1 VTANRGRPCL
11 PRPSGARSVLAAAW
25 SCAVTA
31 EGGREEFVGA
41 HSVDDDGRVLL
52 QVPEDSALLAAAIC
66 APRGEPSAVLEF
78 ADVAPVPVRNRIRAR
93 LWLAGWFVPE
103 EGQLAFR
110 ATRVV
115 LRPPTGAVVIDLDEF
130 AAAEPDPL
138 ALAEAQLLTHLADCH
153 SDAVERLTRLVEPD
167 SLHGAVR
174 VQPLAVDRHGLTLRI
189 ERARR
194 PRRRTTAVFTRPPT
208 RSPNLTERMHVL
220 LTQASAASCPRPLQ
234 RQRTD
239 GEPVRRTAR
248 PRAGVHRSCRP
259 RGTR

>member
-1 VTANRGRPCL
+1 MGDTQSWTAAPAAAER
-11 PRPSGARSVLAAAW
+11 ARSVLAAAW

-103 EGQLAFR
+103 DDHLAFR

-115 LRPPTGAVVIDLDEF
+115 LRPPSGAVVVDLDEF
-130 AAAEPDPL
+130 AAAGPDPL

-189 ERARR
+189 ERARAHGDVR
-194 PRRRTTAVFTRPPT
+194 LPFHTPADTVAD
-208 RSPNLTERMHVL
+208 LTERMHVL

-239 GEPVRRTAR
+239 GD
-248 PRAGVHRSCRP
+248 G
-259 RGTR
+259 

>member
-1 VTANRGRPCL
+1 MGDTQSWTAAPAAAER
-11 PRPSGARSVLAAAW
+11 ARSVLAAAW

-31 EGGREEFVGA
+31 DGGREEFVGA

-103 EGQLAFR
+103 DDHLAFR

-115 LRPPTGAVVIDLDEF
+115 LRPPSGAVVVDLDEF

-189 ERARR
+189 ERARAQGDVR
-194 PRRRTTAVFTRPPT
+194 LPFHTPADTVAD
-208 RSPNLTERMHVL
+208 LTERMHVL
-220 LTQASAASCPRPLQ
+220 LTQASAASCPRPLE

-239 GEPVRRTAR
+239 GD
-248 PRAGVHRSCRP
+248 G
-259 RGTR
+259 

>member
-1 VTANRGRPCL
+1 MGDTQSWTAAPAAAER
-11 PRPSGARSVLAAAW
+11 ARSVLAAAW

-41 HSVDDDGRVLL
+41 HSVADDGRVLL
-52 QVPEDSALLAAAIC
+52 RVPEDSALLTAAIC

-78 ADVAPVPVRNRIRAR
+78 ADVAPVPVRSRIRAR

-103 EGQLAFR
+103 DDHLAFR

-115 LRPPTGAVVIDLDEF
+115 LRPPSGAVVVDLDEF
-130 AAAEPDPL
+130 AAAGPDPL

-189 ERARR
+189 ERARAHGDVR
-194 PRRRTTAVFTRPPT
+194 LPFH
-208 RSPNLTERMHVL
+208 SPAATVADLTERMHVL
-220 LTQASAASCPRPLQ
+220 LTQAGAASCPRSLQ

-239 GEPVRRTAR
+239 GDR
-248 PRAGVHRSCRP
+248 
-259 RGTR
+259 